1 MLCPRAH
8 QSPVSP
14 LMSLALGPTKR
25 CLTLF
30 IHGPSTDMFCARWL
44 RRLQRPTR
52 HTDDTDTHAL
62 SATRLSDQPCRRV
75 KGTPS
80 CLGAT
85 ELSKVYQRPGPDST
99 SGYRPS
105 IAHQRLRLSPGDRL
119 PGETLSFITASD
131 TVFSGT
137 TYTAQDK
144 DYMRF
149 PSHLG
154 MNCET
159 TRGPG
164 GLYPR
169 RPLTEGRWW
178 SPISLVC
185 NISAESINDL
195 ARKYR
200 GHDARIPH
208 MDVAGGD
215 ILYLTE
221 DAENLVSP
229 EAHQLM
235 PLQKT
240 LTTIHITG
248 YTLGT
253 SPERSPYSPQIRL
266 LAEEAHRAALLS
278 KIELRSQSIVTFTW
292 VMSAE
297 LNITL
302 GHVVIMDIA
311 PLVGVPAH
319 RHMASSKPTTA
330 SARGRCPAHTV
341 LPDRRGR
348 TRSRCARAGAARR
361 RHGRLRPPRADAGTA
376 PRAAMRRLGSRCGA
390 PVACGGDAPQEAAL
404 DRGRDR
410 AGTRVRW
417 VIHFVLA
424 TAEPDVLVPLVET
437 AFDTNPGDVHLAVDV
452 FSRAQ
457 VDVPEVDARIVFWR
471 HVGRM
476 PRVFFEPAV
485 VDGQEV

>member
-1 MLCPRAH
+1 
-8 QSPVSP
+8 
-14 LMSLALGPTKR
+14 
-25 CLTLF
+25 
-30 IHGPSTDMFCARWL
+30 
-44 RRLQRPTR
+44 
-52 HTDDTDTHAL
+52 
-62 SATRLSDQPCRRV
+62 
-75 KGTPS
+75 
-80 CLGAT
+80 
-85 ELSKVYQRPGPDST
+85 
-99 SGYRPS
+99 
-105 IAHQRLRLSPGDRL
+105 
-119 PGETLSFITASD
+119 
-131 TVFSGT
+131 
-137 TYTAQDK
+137 
-144 DYMRF
+144 MRF

-154 MNCET
+154 MNCEP

-248 YTLGT
+248 YTLVRDT
-253 SPERSPYSPQIRL
+253 LAVPQRPYSPQIRL

-278 KIELRSQSIVTFTW
+278 KIELRSQSIATFTW

-319 RHMASSKPTTA
+319 RHMAPSKPTTA
-330 SARGRCPAHTV
+330 SARGRCPSHTM

-348 TRSRCARAGAARR
+348 ARAGAARR
-361 RHGRLRPPRADAGTA
+361 RHGRLRPPRGM
-376 PRAAMRRLGSRCGA
+376 RARHHERQCGA
-390 PVACGGDAPQEAAL
+390 WARGAAPPSLVVATPRRKLLWIAGGIGLA
-404 DRGRDR
+404 R
-410 AGTRVRW
+410 ASGGSSTSCWRRRSPTSS
-417 VIHFVLA
+417 FRSS
-424 TAEPDVLVPLVET
+424 T

-457 VDVPEVDARIVFWR
+457 VDVPEVDARIVFRR